1 MGHGAFKAL
10 ADRGPATPPSTPGR
24 LFLSVT
30 QLHFVAFKR
39 SAVKQPLSRV
49 SKSKRGNQVVCS
61 ICEDVIVD
69 PVGGKGGDDS
79 IHCDGNCSS
88 WLHRRC
94 TGLTKAAFGTLGK
107 SDCPFRCPHCS
118 LSLTEEEI
126 QSLKKLVA
134 DLSSHLSL
142 LSDSVDDVKKEVNQ
156 HSSASSGA
164 DGRTLG
170 DASYAA
176 VAGGVGESAVAGS
189 PKVAVRESATPHYS
203 DSTRKFNL
211 VLFNI
216 PESKLGRLSLSTC
229 QPAPLQS
236 LLTLSATFSGW
247 VNSRR
252 SSEGIVPKFIRCKD
266 ARAVLSGSSGLAHS
280 QRRRYNL

>member
-1 MGHGAFKAL
+1 M
-10 ADRGPATPPSTPGR
+10 
-24 LFLSVT
+24 
-30 QLHFVAFKR
+30 
-39 SAVKQPLSRV
+39 
-49 SKSKRGNQVVCS
+49 
-61 ICEDVIVD
+61 
-69 PVGGKGGDDS
+69 
-79 IHCDGNCSS
+79 
-88 WLHRRC
+88 
-94 TGLTKAAFGTLGK
+94 
-107 SDCPFRCPHCS
+107 
-118 LSLTEEEI
+118 
-126 QSLKKLVA
+126 
-134 DLSSHLSL
+134 
-142 LSDSVDDVKKEVNQ
+142 DDVKKEVNQ

-229 QPAPLQS
+229 LRTWRKWCQPAPLQS

-266 ARAVLSGSSGLAHS
+266 ARAVLSGSSGLAPPAYIKQDLPLEVRKRESVLMKVRWDLIKQGVHKAAIKIHNNWIKFCMAGLTVLS
-280 QRRRYNL
+280 ASLELRPLMDLLPTKKMLA